1 MSSILQRYDWV
12 MLIAAFLLMIFGLI
26 MVYSASFPLGL
37 DMADDAFYF
46 VKRQINWLII
56 GFFLFF
62 ILLHFPYRLYM
73 KLIPFIVGL
82 SVISLILVVLMG
94 TSVNGSQRWL
104 SLGPLTVQPSEFVK
118 IAVIL
123 YLAYVYS
130 KKHEYIDQLIKGV
143 LPPLIIVVFIFTLI
157 MLQPDLGTATTILL
171 VGGTVVFLS
180 GARWR
185 HLITL
190 GVLASLAV
198 TWLAFQA
205 PYRMQRLVAFRD
217 PFEYE
222 MQGSGHQL
230 IQSYIAMAHGGVTGT
245 GLGQSVQK
253 MHFLPEPHTD
263 FIFAVIAEELG
274 IFGMFFILSCLIVI
288 AYRGFIA
295 GMKCKRLFGK
305 LLAFGIVF
313 FLLFQA
319 FFNLAAVSGLMPITG
334 ITLPFVS
341 YGGSSLLVSMISLA
355 ILGNIAKEVKQ
366 QQLKNPASSS
376 TRKEQPINA

>member
-1 MSSILQRYDWV
+1 MSRILQRYDWV
-12 MLIAAFLLMIFGLI
+12 LLGAVFALMMFGLVMI
-26 MVYSASFPLGL
+26 YSASFPLGI
-37 DMADDAFYF
+37 DMAEDPFYF
-46 VKRQINWLII
+46 VKRQLIWITI
-56 GFFLFF
+56 GLFVFF
-62 ILLHFPYRLYM
+62 ILLHFPYRLYQ
-73 KLIPFIVGL
+73 KFIPLIVTVSIL
-82 SVISLILVVLMG
+82 SLILVVLIG
-94 TSVNGSQRWL
+94 TNVNGSQRWI
-104 SLGPLTVQPSEFVK
+104 SIGPLSVQPSEFVK

-130 KKHEYIDQLIKGV
+130 KKQKYINQFIKGV
-143 LPPLIIVVFIFTLI
+143 LPPLIIVVFMFTLI

-185 HLITL
+185 HLVTL
-190 GVLASLAV
+190 GALATLAV
-198 TWLAFQA
+198 SWLAFTA

-274 IFGMFFILSCLIVI
+274 IFGMLFILVCYFLI
-288 AYRGFIA
+288 AYRGVVA
-295 GMKCKRLFGK
+295 GLKCKQLFGR

-313 FLLFQA
+313 FLLFQTI
-319 FFNLAAVSGLMPITG
+319 FNLAAVSGLMPITG
-334 ITLPFVS
+334 ITLPLVS
-341 YGGSSLLVSMISLA
+341 YGGSSLLVSLIALA
-355 ILGNIAKEVKQ
+355 ILGNIAKEAKQ
-366 QQLKNPASSS
+366 QDIKHHSSVGADK
-376 TRKEQPINA
+376 TFQA

>member
-1 MSSILQRYDWV
+1 MSRILKRYDWI
-12 MLIAAFLLMIFGLI
+12 MLITAFLLISFGLV

-46 VKRQINWLII
+46 VKRQLLWLMI

-62 ILLHFPYRLYM
+62 IMLHFPYRLYM
-73 KLIPFIVGL
+73 KLVPFIVGL
-82 SVISLILVVLMG
+82 SVVSLILVILIG
-94 TSVNGSQRWL
+94 TNVNGAQRWL

-118 IAVIL
+118 ISVIF
-123 YLAYVYS
+123 YLSYVYS
-130 KKHEYIDQLIKGV
+130 KKHEYIDQFIKGV
-143 LPPLIIVVFIFTLI
+143 LPPLIIVVFIFILI

-171 VGGTVVFLS
+171 VGGTIVFLS

-190 GVLASLAV
+190 GVLATLAV

-274 IFGMFFILSCLIVI
+274 IFGMLFIIACFMVI
-288 AYRGFIA
+288 SYRGFIA
-295 GMKCKRLFGK
+295 GIKCQRLFGK
-305 LLAFGIVF
+305 LLAFGIVC

-319 FFNLAAVSGLMPITG
+319 LFNLAAVSGLMPITG
-334 ITLPFVS
+334 ITLPFIS

-366 QQLKNPASSS
+366 QELTQKDAFN
-376 TRKEQPINA
+376 TQEQSIKA